1 MADREVPNTSQPLA
15 SGNANEDRR
24 WVLGA
29 FMALILITGFFVGIG
44 RFDLTSSTTG
54 QSSSAPA
61 NPGPSAGSSSLP
73 KGPS

>member
-1 MADREVPNTSQPLA
+1 MADREDPNTSQPPA

-24 WVLGA
+24 WVIGA